1 MPPEASRTV
10 GFMCRTV
17 SLRAAQRAA
26 GGAAHSSVRRLWA
39 WSMAVRSLP
48 RGLRRV
54 AGACRRACWNKAA
67 MPNVMQC
74 VASPTT
80 PARCAARETAGA
92 HRTASGR
99 GRRAPQSVCRF
110 PCPPARGFDM
120 PRSGD
125 GQTRV
130 WRRFGERTGL
140 SGKRPGCRR
149 RGAGT
154 SASSRSG
161 ASARG
166 PPWRV
171 CLRAHRVAV
180 LPGWRPG
187 REAQDGGAP
196 PAVASLSPES
206 PAPAS
211 PSPLPSRC
219 SSSTRARAAGS
230 AGCCRAA
237 CGRTPSPRSAP

>member
-17 SLRAAQRAA
+17 LPARGTARCRGDGALLRPPPVGLVDGGALHAA
-26 GGAAHSSVRRLWA
+26 GGCGGWPVL
-39 WSMAVRSLP
+39 
-48 RGLRRV
+48 
-54 AGACRRACWNKAA
+54 AGAGTRPPCRTSCSAWRLR
-67 MPNVMQC
+67 
-74 VASPTT
+74 TT

-99 GRRAPQSVCRF
+99 GRRAPQSVSRF

-120 PRSGD
+120 PSSGV

-166 PPWRV
+166 PSWRV